1 MRIVL
6 TGAAGLIGR
15 ALREP
20 LRERAERV
28 RLVDREAVEPADGR
42 EEAFTADLSDL
53 GAARRALAGTEAVVH
68 LAGIPAED
76 AFERLLEANVRA
88 TYNVFEAARL
98 GGVERVVL
106 ASSNHATGFYR
117 RDERVSPAD
126 RPRPDSLYGVTK
138 VFGEALGSLYA
149 DKFGLAVVALRIG
162 AFAAEPPEGPG
173 RPMWISPGDTF
184 RLVWAALTAP
194 DVRFEVVYGV
204 SATGQTWWENDAAA
218 RRIGYAPVDSLDLR
232 GELDGDAPQGGEFAR
247 RDHHGGRATG

>member
-20 LRERAERV
+20 LREQADLV
-28 RLVDREAVEPADGR
+28 RLVDRETVEPVGR
-42 EEAFTADLSDL
+42 GEEALTADLTDFE
-53 GAARRALAGTEAVVH
+53 AARHALEGADAVVH
-68 LAGIPAED
+68 LAGIPSED
-76 AFERLLEANVRA
+76 AFERLLDANIRA

-98 GGVERVVL
+98 CGLRRVVL

-117 RDERVSPAD
+117 RDERVAPAD

-149 DKFGLAVVALRIG
+149 DKFGLAVVAVRIG
-162 AFAAEPPEGPG
+162 AFAAEPPDGPT

-184 RLVWAALTAP
+184 RLVWAALTARE
-194 DVRFEVVYGV
+194 VRFEIVYGV
-204 SATGQTWWENDAAA
+204 SATGQTWWANDAAA
-218 RRIGYAPVDSLDLR
+218 RRIGYAPVDALEL
-232 GELDGDAPQGGEFAR
+232 GEECHGGAPQGGEFAR
-247 RDHHGGRATG
+247 PEYHGLATG